1 MNKRQNSN
9 DKLVFNRPRS
19 SKGHRGMYASNNG
32 NANQVV
38 AGTGLTQTNSVGG
51 ANAKEPVVG
60 VVRTNT
66 KSEERPMK
74 SQQQ

>member
-32 NANQVV
+32 NAN
-38 AGTGLTQTNSVGG
+38 
-51 ANAKEPVVG
+51 
-60 VVRTNT
+60 
-66 KSEERPMK
+66 
-74 SQQQ
+74 